1 MKVIFMSEKSAEKP
15 KTSEMDFEARQNALG
30 FFSVALGVV
39 LRNPELRKKIFN
51 ENNENNRDTNTA
63 NKAQ

>member
-1 MKVIFMSEKSAEKP
+1 MSEKSEKQV
-15 KTSEMDFEARQNALG
+15 KMMKDFEARQNATG

-51 ENNENNRDTNTA
+51 EDNENNRNTNTA